1 MEKRDGSI
9 CYTNCLTI
17 DPESCE
23 HDQRTVRHRSG
34 ILFCDEREKKNF
46 ILRNRE
52 KQYLNH
58 WERSE
63 VGPVTKNLS
72 TVQVQKL
79 LLARLVPP

>member
-1 MEKRDGSI
+1 MEYDGSI
-9 CYTNCLTI
+9 SYTNCLAI

-34 ILFCDEREKKNF
+34 FLFCDEREKKNF
-46 ILRNRE
+46 IRRNWE

-58 WERSE
+58 WKRSE

-79 LLARLVPP
+79 LSARSAPP